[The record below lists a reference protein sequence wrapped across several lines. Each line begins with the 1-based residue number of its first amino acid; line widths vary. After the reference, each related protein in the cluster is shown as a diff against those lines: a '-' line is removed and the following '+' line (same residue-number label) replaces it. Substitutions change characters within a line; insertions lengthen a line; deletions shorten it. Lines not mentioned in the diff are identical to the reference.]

1 LTDSA
6 PTLRT
11 QSTAINVEEFI
22 KIRKTPFFV
31 IPAEAGIKSNQV
43 VLDPGVRRGD
53 SLGDFLRSSERLI
66 VSKI

>member
-1 LTDSA
+1 M
-6 PTLRT
+6 
-11 QSTAINVEEFI
+11 AINVEEFI

-43 VLDPGVRRGD
+43 VMDPGVRRGD
-53 SLGDFLRSSERLI
+53 SLGNFLRSRQRLI